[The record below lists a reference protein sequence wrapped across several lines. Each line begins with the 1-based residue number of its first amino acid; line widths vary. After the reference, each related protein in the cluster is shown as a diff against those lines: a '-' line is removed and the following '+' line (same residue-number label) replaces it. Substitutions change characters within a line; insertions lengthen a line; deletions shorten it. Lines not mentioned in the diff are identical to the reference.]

1 MGKGFSS
8 RQQEILAQI
17 KEFRLKEYFVYFEI

>member
-1 MGKGFSS
+1 MEKGLPR

-17 KEFRLKEYFVYFEI
+17 KEFRPKEYFVYFEV

>member
-1 MGKGFSS
+1 MEKGLSC
-8 RQQEILAQI
+8 RQPEILTQI